1 MSLLVVNQL
10 IQWDTEDIERI
21 LWLDG
26 QQIVVID
33 VLDALALPR
42 IRLSEE
48 MAHALTT
55 GKAHI
60 LQDDAQGRTFTA
72 ENQLTDGAKRK
83 RDQAWELIR
92 HIVTNPQI
100 YHSETRGRI
109 VADRVRQTGCAHKTI
124 YRYLRRYWQ
133 GGQVPNALLPQY
145 DSCGARGQPRLNA
158 TKKRGRPSHLALERG
173 QPTGVNVD
181 QPMLELF
188 RKGIRRFYENGTAR
202 SLRDAYQRT
211 LEHYFNQG
219 YEIQDGIQVPVLPST
234 NHLPTFWQFEYWY
247 RKERDLTQMLVKREG
262 QNRYNREHRPLLGE
276 STGMSFG
283 PGSVYQIDATVGD
296 IYLVSEL
303 DPQRIIGR
311 PVIYLVVDVF
321 SRMVAGLGV
330 TLEGPSWLGAMLAL
344 ENAATDKTS
353 FCKQY
358 GVTLGGGEW
367 PCHHLPE
374 MLVADRGELEGY
386 NGDQVV
392 HALNIVVANTAPYR
406 ADMKGIVEQCF
417 RLTNLR
423 VLNTLPGAVRERE
436 RGVPDYRLDAK
447 LTLSQLTT
455 LLIHGAVY
463 HNRHH
468 YMPDYPLDRAMLQ
481 AGVAPCPLD
490 LWQWGIENRTG
501 HLRTLPAETI
511 RLSLLPQDEASVTR
525 QGIRF
530 HKLFYTCP
538 TAVEAGWYVQA
549 GQSGRWKVRVSYDP
563 RLVDWLY
570 LWHDGGRRVEACTLV
585 DNSRM
590 HVFRGL
596 DWATVQTH
604 ANYQQ
609 GQQQAAQT
617 RQQQGRAILNAHKD
631 DVVRQAE
638 AAQPQEKSNHRQVR
652 DITANRR
659 DERTRQRQEDAWR
672 LANAVEPATEE
683 ADEGYVPPAQ
693 YLDLLRGEEVDHDH
707 D

>member
-1 MSLLVVNQL
+1 MTLVVNML
-10 IQWDTEDIERI
+10 LEWNHGEVARL
-21 LWLDG
+21 LWLSTRD
-26 QQIVVID
+26 VAVIE
-33 VLDALALPR
+33 VNHPRALPSIQSRQALEDALLHNKARVVEIDPYLPTS
-42 IRLSEE
+42 IPDEL
-48 MAHALTT
+48 LTE
-55 GKAHI
+55 A
-60 LQDDAQGRTFTA
+60 ART
-72 ENQLTDGAKRK
+72 R
-83 RDQAWELIR
+83 RDQAWAAIR
-92 HIVTNPQI
+92 PLVEAHIPDLFMRN
-100 YHSETRGRI
+100 ERGKL
-109 VADRVRQTGCAHKTI
+109 AAAHAAKVDVSKTTL
-124 YRYLRRYWQ
+124 YGYLRRYWQ
-133 GGQVPNALLPQY
+133 GGQTPNALLPGFQA
-145 DSCGARGQPRLNA
+145 CGAPGEARRDQGQ
-158 TKKRGRPSHLALERG
+158 KRGRPRTNTPS
-173 QPTGVNVD
+173 QGVNTTSE
-181 QPMLELF
+181 MRELF
-188 RKGIRRFYENGTAR
+188 RKGIRRFYENGEVW

-211 LEHYFNQG
+211 LEHYFNRG
-219 YEIQDGIQVPVLPST
+219 RDIQDGVSVPVLPT
-234 NHLPTFWQFEYWY
+234 ADELPTFGQFRYWY
-247 RKERDLTQMLVKREG
+247 YRDRDLTRSLVKREG
-262 QNRYNREHRPLLGE
+262 QGRYNREYRPLLGD
-276 STGMSFG
+276 STGMAFG

-303 DPQRIIGR
+303 DPQRIVGR

-321 SRMVAGLGV
+321 SRMVVGLSV

-358 GVTLGGGEW
+358 GVTLGDSEW

-386 NGDQVV
+386 NADQIV
-392 HALNIVVANTAPYR
+392 HALNIIVSNTAPYR

-436 RGVPDYRLDAK
+436 RGAPDYRLDAS
-447 LTLSQLTT
+447 LTLSQLTR
-455 LLIHGAVY
+455 LLIRGVLY

-481 AGVAPCPLD
+481 DGVVPCPLD
-490 LWQWGIENRTG
+490 LWHWGIENRTG
-501 HLRTLPAETI
+501 HLRTLPVETI
-511 RLSLLPQDEASVTR
+511 RLSLLPQDEATVTR

-530 HKLFYTCP
+530 RKLYYICP

-570 LWHDGGRRVEACTLV
+570 LWHDGGRQVEACTLV
-585 DNSRM
+585 DNTRM

-604 ANYQQ
+604 ASYQK
-609 GQQQAAQT
+609 GQQQAAQA
-617 RQQQGRAILNAHKD
+617 RQQQGRAILNAYKD
-631 DVVRQAE
+631 DVVQQAE
-638 AAQPQEKSNHRQVR
+638 AAQPGEKRKRRQVR
-652 DITANRR
+652 EITANRQ
-659 DERTRQRQEDAWR
+659 DERTRQRQEGAWR
-672 LANAVEPATEE
+672 LANAVQLETHE

-693 YLDLLRGEEVDHDH
+693 YLDLLRGEETDHDH